1 MAQLAPPL
9 GSSVRE
15 FRVWV
20 LGSGVAPSSWLLGSE
35 LCRVEGSR
43 VLGSG
48 ALGFYSVEEHKPRL
62 AFSVVH
68 KFADSAS
75 GILFGWTLG
84 SRFFLQELPEVAAA
98 RPVILG
104 VTTSLGVTTLA
115 CSPSISCTVAAHAT
129 IAVEVVNCNRIFCSK
144 KT

>member
-1 MAQLAPPL
+1 M
-9 GSSVRE
+9 
-15 FRVWV
+15 
-20 LGSGVAPSSWLLGSE
+20 
-35 LCRVEGSR
+35 
-43 VLGSG
+43 
-48 ALGFYSVEEHKPRL
+48 EEHKPRL